1 MNCLDHVGS
10 HSEMVLLGR
19 VLTQQS
25 DDLELEGAPE
35 DEETDS
41 VSQLKSIGRATVTT
55 EDTWHKSTAEQK
67 GTSTWTSA
75 FLRA

>member
-1 MNCLDHVGS
+1 
-10 HSEMVLLGR
+10 MVLLGR

-41 VSQLKSIGRATVTT
+41 VSQLKSIGGATVTT
-55 EDTWHKSTAEQK
+55 LLFSALGVPLTTPAE
-67 GTSTWTSA
+67 
-75 FLRA
+75 LRVRPAGNVPLAVVQV

>member
-1 MNCLDHVGS
+1 
-10 HSEMVLLGR
+10 MVLLGR

-41 VSQLKSIGRATVTT
+41 VSQLKSIGGATVTA
-55 EDTWHKSTAEQK
+55 EDTWHN
-67 GTSTWTSA
+67 GTWA
-75 FLRA
+75 